1 MHLRMGQRSVTRH
14 RNKKQLNFRVRQGQF
29 PSLSPGELLLEQ
41 ISNEHLLAIRGRA
54 EKVREYHA
62 KAFYELE
69 AQRATHKEI
78 ITKALQSVPGTTI
91 NIDGWCRAIKL
102 RYVNTPLSCTGS
114 LKQSGR
120 FNYGADID
128 EQARFTP
135 FPALYIASDRATAH
149 CEMFGYTEQEP
160 INGLTSEALALQP
173 AISIVYLALSGTV
186 NNVFDLQQKSI
197 LKPFLEATK
206 KFKMTS
212 SLRKLER
219 KLGMRPMQVANTAA
233 LLMRSFMEKEWR
245 AFPMH
250 VDIPANSQI
259 FARLVLM
266 AGFEG
271 IRYESTRTGKDAL
284 AIFPRN
290 FRNSTS
296 IIRVTDAPPESKCTV
311 LNGETWGDAERTEW

>member
-1 MHLRMGQRSVTRH
+1 MGQRSVTRR
-14 RNKKQLNFRVRQGQF
+14 RNKKQLNFSIRQGRF

-41 ISNEHLLAIRGRA
+41 ISNEQLLAIRGRA
-54 EKVREYHA
+54 EKVREYYA

-69 AQRATHKEI
+69 AQRATHKEG
-78 ITKALQSVPGTTI
+78 ITKALQSVSGTTI
-91 NIDGWCRAIKL
+91 NTDGWCRAIKL
-102 RYVNTPLSCTGS
+102 RYVDSALSCIGS

-128 EQARFTP
+128 EQARFTA

-149 CEMFGYTEQEP
+149 CEMFGYTEHEATT
-160 INGLTSEALALQP
+160 GLTSEALALQP
-173 AISIVYLALSGTV
+173 DMSIAYLALSGTV
-186 NNVFDLQQKSI
+186 NNVFDLKKKSN
-197 LKPFLEATK
+197 LKPFIEATRG
-206 KFKMTS
+206 FKMTP

-219 KLGMRPMQVANTAA
+219 NLGMKPMQVVNTMA
-233 LLMRSFMEKEWR
+233 LLSRSLMEKEWR

-259 FARLVLM
+259 FARLVLT

-271 IRYESTRTGKDAL
+271 IRYESTRTGKDVL
-284 AIFPRN
+284 AIFPRS

-296 IIRVTDAPPESKCTV
+296 IVRVTDAPPKSRFTV
-311 LNGETWGDAERTEW
+311 LSGETWEDAERTAW